1 MNVWK
6 IWYKRESECFYR
18 RGPGDQSESRM
29 RRMEEKQRGCYILAG
44 IGWTKEQKVSNG
56 DQVSCE

>member
-1 MNVWK
+1 
-6 IWYKRESECFYR
+6 
-18 RGPGDQSESRM
+18 M

-56 DQVSCE
+56 DQVSCEWDYKTPDRNNDCHQFEILEFNISEFK